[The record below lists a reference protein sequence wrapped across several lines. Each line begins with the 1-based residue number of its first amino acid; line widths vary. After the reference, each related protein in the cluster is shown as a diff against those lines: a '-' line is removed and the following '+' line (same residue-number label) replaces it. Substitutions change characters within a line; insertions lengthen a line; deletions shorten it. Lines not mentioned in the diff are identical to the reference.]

1 MASDGKVTIEVDL
14 ATDNVQSDSEKIKD
28 ILNGI
33 GKADHKI
40 KFGVDAET
48 AKAKIKE
55 ISEDVRHLPKEARTE
70 LRAIGN
76 KAGIEE
82 FDKFLKLLPKEE
94 RVKLLTD
101 FQDKGIVDFQHALSQ
116 IPKEKRSDVKL
127 NDNASEPIKR
137 IKKGIEDVPTEHTT
151 KFEAD
156 TSSAEQH
163 IGLLGRA
170 QYNVNSSSKSM
181 LSSVKNIV
189 TGLGIYQI
197 AAKASA
203 AVPEQLSGAISRYDT
218 LNNFPKVMQSMGA
231 SAKDS
236 NAAIKTLSNG
246 IQGLPTSLDQVA
258 QTTQVFMPLSDN
270 AKEAAKATLALNDAF
285 LASNASTADASRGLE
300 QYKQMLANGKVDMM
314 GWRSIEETMPASL
327 QKVAKSFGIAS
338 GSTQE
343 LYNKL
348 DSGEISMKQLNQRFI
363 ELDGGADGFHKTAL
377 NATNGIGTAMENL
390 KNRTKIALEAVIRGF
405 DDMVKTLTGS
415 SIGEN
420 INKLSSHF
428 SSFGKNGEQ
437 AFESLGKWLKPFIPA
452 FETLGEIAKTVFE
465 GMVAPIQDVINAL
478 KGLKNS
484 SGFAKQLNNALKGIA
499 SHQKALKA
507 LGLAIT
513 SVVTGL
519 MAAKGAIT
527 VVNAFKKA
535 LAGLTAIKNIITS
548 IKSLQGALALLKF
561 AFATNPVGIVV
572 TAVVALGVAFATAYK
587 HSKTFR
593 DGVNKALAATKDFFI
608 GIGKFFTGQ
617 LGWEK
622 AIGKEISKIVS
633 TIGKTFSKIGSIL
646 KKIGKAAIM
655 AFVYALALPVGIG
668 ITIMKPLVKGIT
680 SAISSLWPQVKKVW
694 QAAWNGLVTVA
705 SAIWKPISKP
715 VQAGLKLIQS
725 LISTGLKAITKLW
738 QREVEFWGTVI
749 STVWNTIKKVV
760 SAGMKALESVISPIL
775 KSISNVWSTTW
786 NAISSFVGDVWNGIS
801 KTGKKIF
808 GGIRDW
814 MSDILDAISKKWS
827 DVWNGLASAF
837 SGIWDGIKGVAKSGW
852 NAIIGFIN
860 TGVDGINSVIHFF
873 GGKKDTV
880 PKLKK
885 LVHGTSANDR
895 DELALVNDEGGDT
908 YREAIVRTNGQVE
921 IPKERNQLVFLNRG
935 DEVIPAKRT
944 AELFGLNRYATG
956 KKGWLS
962 AAWDNVKDWAGDT
975 FEAIE
980 DALKDP
986 LGVLTD
992 LFHKGKNTATDI
1004 WKTVGDGAAD
1014 YLPKTGVEWFKKE
1027 LQKLEDA
1034 LTPPNPSGS
1043 GVERW
1048 RPYIEKAFKELHV
1061 TATEG
1066 KINKL
1071 LRQIQ
1076 TESGGNPTIPQQI
1089 SDINSAAGHPAQGLL
1104 QFVPSTFNSWA
1115 VKGHHQILNGY
1126 DQILAA
1132 INCLEH
1138 GGEGG
1143 WGNVG
1148 NGHGWM
1154 NGGWADRPA
1163 IFGEVQGEPELA
1175 INPAR
1180 QTADHYILEA
1190 IRARAAKSP
1199 NGFAAKLNQMIASQQ
1214 QAGHQLV
1221 AATPATMPA
1230 PTLNNNVNNGTD
1242 LSGDVT
1248 ITFQVDSSELARQ
1261 TYPKYKMMKA
1271 QEIIIRNNGGAI
1283 PVGNAMPVGGGY

>member
-1 MASDGKVTIEVDL
+1 MAADGKVTIEVDL
-14 ATDNVQSDSEKIKD
+14 STNHVQSDADQIEKILNDIDIPTIKVKADGTNAEKEVVDVEKLVQELPKEKLVQLKAQAEENGFKTVQEYLRSLPQEKVVEIIAKD
-28 ILNGI
+28 NASRNLNGI
-33 GKADHKI
+33 SNNAENARIHMSNLKDVMFGTFLGNLLADGMKRIIEFLKEMTGQAIQSYDALTTFKSTMKFAGFDTSEIKKSTEDLKEYSKETIYNVGEMSNTAATLAANGVKNYTEVTKSLGNLVAVAGGGAQAMSSASLALTQIVGAGKMYTGDWNQFINMIPGASKKI
-40 KFGVDAET
+40 QDELKKNGAYTGDFRDAMSKGEIT
-48 AKAKIKE
+48 AKE
-55 ISEDVRHLPKEARTE
+55 
-70 LRAIGN
+70 
-76 KAGIEE
+76 
-82 FDKFLKLLPKEE
+82 FLKAINDLGNTKVAE
-94 RVKLLTD
+94 KAATD
-101 FQDKGIVDFQHALSQ
+101 
-116 IPKEKRSDVKL
+116 
-127 NDNASEPIKR
+127 
-137 IKKGIEDVPTEHTT
+137 TT
-151 KFEAD
+151 KFSTAWQGMQEAVQDGIIKLMD
-156 TSSAEQH
+156 T
-163 IGLLGRA
+163 IGTKGLTDTISNLG
-170 QYNVNSSSKSM
+170 NVGYDVFDGLAKWIKPLKPDFKTLGKIIDEIFSGAKDVFGTIGGYIGALTKSFRNSSSYAKPLNKTLKEIAGHSTRLKVLGGVM
-181 LSSVKNIV
+181 GSIV
-189 TGLGIYQI
+189 TGLLAFRAITTVV
-197 AAKASA
+197 
-203 AVPEQLSGAISRYDT
+203 AVVRG
-218 LNNFPKVMQSMGA
+218 
-231 SAKDS
+231 
-236 NAAIKTLSNG
+236 
-246 IQGLPTSLDQVA
+246 
-258 QTTQVFMPLSDN
+258 
-270 AKEAAKATLALNDAF
+270 LALAF
-285 LASNASTADASRGLE
+285 
-300 QYKQMLANGKVDMM
+300 
-314 GWRSIEETMPASL
+314 
-327 QKVAKSFGIAS
+327 
-338 GSTQE
+338 
-343 LYNKL
+343 
-348 DSGEISMKQLNQRFI
+348 
-363 ELDGGADGFHKTAL
+363 
-377 NATNGIGTAMENL
+377 
-390 KNRTKIALEAVIRGF
+390 
-405 DDMVKTLTGS
+405 
-415 SIGEN
+415 
-420 INKLSSHF
+420 
-428 SSFGKNGEQ
+428 
-437 AFESLGKWLKPFIPA
+437 
-452 FETLGEIAKTVFE
+452 
-465 GMVAPIQDVINAL
+465 
-478 KGLKNS
+478 
-484 SGFAKQLNNALKGIA
+484 
-499 SHQKALKA
+499 KA
-507 LGLAIT
+507 LGVAMISNPI
-513 SVVTGL
+513 SV
-519 MAAKGAIT
+519 
-527 VVNAFKKA
+527 
-535 LAGLTAIKNIITS
+535 
-548 IKSLQGALALLKF
+548 
-561 AFATNPVGIVV
+561 
-572 TAVVALGVAFATAYK
+572 AVVAIIALGVAFLTAYK
-587 HSKTFR
+587 HSKAFR
-593 DGVNKALAATKDFFI
+593 DSVNKALAATKDFFI

-680 SAISSLWPQVKKVW
+680 SAISKLWPQVKKVW
-694 QAAWNGLVTVA
+694 QTAWNGLVTIA
-705 SAIWKPISKP
+705 SAIWKPIAKP
-715 VQAGLKLIQS
+715 IQAGLQLIQS
-725 LISTGLKAITKLW
+725 LFSAA
-738 QREVEFWGTVI
+738 
-749 STVWNTIKKVV
+749 WNTIKKIV
-760 SAGMKALESVISPIL
+760 SAGMKAVESVISPIL
-775 KSISNVWSTTW
+775 KSISNTWNTTW
-786 NAISSFVGDVWNGIS
+786 NAISSFVGDIWSGIS
-801 KTGKKIF
+801 KTGKKVF

-935 DEVIPAKRT
+935 DEVIPAKKT

-986 LGVLTD
+986 LDVLTD

-1104 QFVPSTFNSWA
+1104 QFIPSTFNSWA

-1221 AATPATMPA
+1221 AATPAAMPV
-1230 PTLNNNVNNGTD
+1230 PTLNNSVNNGAD

>member
-1 MASDGKVTIEVDL
+1 MAADGKVTIEVDL

-28 ILNGI
+28 ILDGI
-33 GKADHKI
+33 DKADYKI
-40 KFGVDAET
+40 KFSVDASNAE
-48 AKAKIKE
+48 KE
-55 ISEDVRHLPKEARTE
+55 VID
-70 LRAIGN
+70 
-76 KAGIEE
+76 IE
-82 FDKFLKLLPKEE
+82 KLVQLLPKE
-94 RVKLLTD
+94 KLIALKTQAEENGFKTVQEYLRSLPQEKVVEIIAKD
-101 FQDKGIVDFQHALSQ
+101 DASQNLNGISNNAENAKIHMSNLKDVMFGTFLGNLLADGM
-116 IPKEKRSDVKL
+116 KRSIEFLKEMTGQAIQSYDALTTFKSTMKFAGFDTSEVKKSTEEL
-127 NDNASEPIKR
+127 KEYSKETIYNVGEMSNTAATLAANGVKNYTEVTKSLGNLVAVAGGGAQAMSSASLALTQIVGAGKMYTGDWNQFINMIPGAS
-137 IKKGIEDVPTEHTT
+137 KKIQDELKKNGAYTGNFRDAMSKGEITAKEFLKAINNLGNTKVAEKAATDTT
-151 KFEAD
+151 KFSTAWQGMQEAVQDGIIKLMD
-156 TSSAEQH
+156 T
-163 IGLLGRA
+163 IGTKGLTDTISNLG
-170 QYNVNSSSKSM
+170 NVGYYVFDGLAKWIKPLKPDFKTLGKIIGEIFSGAKDVFSTVGGYIGALTKSFKDSSSYAKPLNKTLKEIAGHSTG
-181 LSSVKNIV
+181 LKVLGGAIGSIV
-189 TGLGIYQI
+189 TGLL
-197 AAKASA
+197 A
-203 AVPEQLSGAISRYDT
+203 LR
-218 LNNFPKVMQSMGA
+218 
-231 SAKDS
+231 
-236 NAAIKTLSNG
+236 AIKTVVT
-246 IQGLPTSLDQVA
+246 IIKGLGLA
-258 QTTQVFMPLSDN
+258 F
-270 AKEAAKATLALNDAF
+270 KAL
-285 LASNASTADASRGLE
+285 
-300 QYKQMLANGKVDMM
+300 
-314 GWRSIEETMPASL
+314 
-327 QKVAKSFGIAS
+327 
-338 GSTQE
+338 
-343 LYNKL
+343 
-348 DSGEISMKQLNQRFI
+348 
-363 ELDGGADGFHKTAL
+363 
-377 NATNGIGTAMENL
+377 GTAM
-390 KNRTKIALEAVIRGF
+390 
-405 DDMVKTLTGS
+405 M
-415 SIGEN
+415 
-420 INKLSSHF
+420 
-428 SSFGKNGEQ
+428 
-437 AFESLGKWLKPFIPA
+437 
-452 FETLGEIAKTVFE
+452 
-465 GMVAPIQDVINAL
+465 
-478 KGLKNS
+478 
-484 SGFAKQLNNALKGIA
+484 
-499 SHQKALKA
+499 
-507 LGLAIT
+507 
-513 SVVTGL
+513 
-519 MAAKGAIT
+519 
-527 VVNAFKKA
+527 
-535 LAGLTAIKNIITS
+535 
-548 IKSLQGALALLKF
+548 
-561 AFATNPVGIVV
+561 TNPIGVAVV
-572 TAVVALGVAFATAYK
+572 AIVALGVAFATAYK

-633 TIGKTFSKIGSIL
+633 TIGKTFSKIDSIL

-680 SAISSLWPQVKKVW
+680 SAISKLWPQVKKVW
-694 QAAWNGLVTVA
+694 QTAWNGLVTIA
-705 SAIWKPISKP
+705 SAIWKPIAKP
-715 VQAGLKLIQS
+715 IQAGLQLIQS
-725 LISTGLKAITKLW
+725 LFSAA
-738 QREVEFWGTVI
+738 
-749 STVWNTIKKVV
+749 WNTIKKIV
-760 SAGMKALESVISPIL
+760 SAGMKAVESVISPIL
-775 KSISNVWSTTW
+775 KSISNTWNTTW
-786 NAISSFVGDVWNGIS
+786 NAISSFVGDIWSGIS
-801 KTGKKIF
+801 KTGKKVF

-837 SGIWDGIKGVAKSGW
+837 SGIWDGIKGIAKSGW

-935 DEVIPAKRT
+935 DEVIPAKKT

-992 LFHKGKNTATDI
+992 LFHRGKNTATDI

-1089 SDINSAAGHPAQGLL
+1089 SDNNSAAGHPAQGLL

>member
-1 MASDGKVTIEVDL
+1 MAADGKVTIEVDL
-14 ATDNVQSDSEKIKD
+14 STNHVQSDADQIEKILNDIDIPTIKVKADGTNAEKEVVDVEKLVQELPKEKLVQLKAQAEENGFKTIQEYLRSLPQEKVVEIIAKD
-28 ILNGI
+28 NASRNLNGI
-33 GKADHKI
+33 SNNAENARIHMSNLKDVMFGTFLGNLLADGMKRIIEFLKEMTGQAIQSYDALTTFKSTMKFAGFDTSEIKKSTEDLKEYSKETIYNVGEMSNTAATLAANGVKNYTEVTKSLGNLVAVAGGGAQAMSSASLALTQIVGAGKMYTGDWNQFINMIPGASKKI
-40 KFGVDAET
+40 QDELKKNGAYTGNFRDAMSKGEIT
-48 AKAKIKE
+48 AKEFLKAINDLGNTKVAEKAATDTTKFSTAWQGMQEAVQDGIIKLMDTIGTKGLTDTISNLGNVGYDVFDGLAKWIKPLKPDFKTLGKIIDEIFSGAKDVFGTVGGYIGALTKSFRDSSSYAKPLNKTLKE
-55 ISEDVRHLPKEARTE
+55 IAGHSTGLKVLGGAIGSIVTSLLA
-70 LRAIGN
+70 LRAI
-76 KAGIEE
+76 KTVVTII
-82 FDKFLKLLPKEE
+82 
-94 RVKLLTD
+94 
-101 FQDKGIVDFQHALSQ
+101 KG
-116 IPKEKRSDVKL
+116 
-127 NDNASEPIKR
+127 
-137 IKKGIEDVPTEHTT
+137 
-151 KFEAD
+151 
-156 TSSAEQH
+156 
-163 IGLLGRA
+163 
-170 QYNVNSSSKSM
+170 
-181 LSSVKNIV
+181 
-189 TGLGIYQI
+189 
-197 AAKASA
+197 
-203 AVPEQLSGAISRYDT
+203 
-218 LNNFPKVMQSMGA
+218 
-231 SAKDS
+231 
-236 NAAIKTLSNG
+236 
-246 IQGLPTSLDQVA
+246 
-258 QTTQVFMPLSDN
+258 
-270 AKEAAKATLALNDAF
+270 LALAF
-285 LASNASTADASRGLE
+285 
-300 QYKQMLANGKVDMM
+300 
-314 GWRSIEETMPASL
+314 
-327 QKVAKSFGIAS
+327 
-338 GSTQE
+338 
-343 LYNKL
+343 
-348 DSGEISMKQLNQRFI
+348 
-363 ELDGGADGFHKTAL
+363 
-377 NATNGIGTAMENL
+377 
-390 KNRTKIALEAVIRGF
+390 
-405 DDMVKTLTGS
+405 
-415 SIGEN
+415 
-420 INKLSSHF
+420 
-428 SSFGKNGEQ
+428 
-437 AFESLGKWLKPFIPA
+437 
-452 FETLGEIAKTVFE
+452 
-465 GMVAPIQDVINAL
+465 
-478 KGLKNS
+478 
-484 SGFAKQLNNALKGIA
+484 
-499 SHQKALKA
+499 KA
-507 LGLAIT
+507 LGVAMISNPI
-513 SVVTGL
+513 SV
-519 MAAKGAIT
+519 A
-527 VVNAFKKA
+527 VV
-535 LAGLTAIKNIITS
+535 
-548 IKSLQGALALLKF
+548 
-561 AFATNPVGIVV
+561 
-572 TAVVALGVAFATAYK
+572 AVVALGVAFLTAYK

-593 DGVNKALAATKDFFI
+593 DGVNKTVAKIKDWFSEALSAVKGFFADV
-608 GIGKFFTGQ
+608 GKFFTGQ

-633 TIGKTFSKIGSIL
+633 TIGKTFNKIGSTL
-646 KKIGKAAIM
+646 KKIGKAAIL

-668 ITIMKPLVKGIT
+668 ITIMKPLVKEIA
-680 SAISSLWPQVKKVW
+680 SAISKLWPQVKKVW
-694 QAAWNGLVTVA
+694 QTAWNGLVTIA
-705 SAIWKPISKP
+705 SAIWKPIAKP
-715 VQAGLKLIQS
+715 IQAGLQLIQS
-725 LISTGLKAITKLW
+725 LFSAA
-738 QREVEFWGTVI
+738 
-749 STVWNTIKKVV
+749 WNTIKKIV
-760 SAGMKALESVISPIL
+760 SAGMKAVGSVISPIL
-775 KSISNVWSTTW
+775 KSISNTWNTTW
-786 NAISSFVGDVWNGIS
+786 NAISSFVGDIWSGIS
-801 KTGKKIF
+801 KTGKKVF

-837 SGIWDGIKGVAKSGW
+837 SGIWDGIKSVAKSGW

-935 DEVIPAKRT
+935 DEVIPAKKT

-1061 TATEG
+1061 TATES

-1104 QFVPSTFNSWA
+1104 QFIPSTFNSWA
-1115 VKGHHQILNGY
+1115 VKGHGQILNGY

-1199 NGFAAKLNQMIASQQ
+1199 NGFAAKLNRMIVSQQ

-1221 AATPATMPA
+1221 AATPSTMPA
-1230 PTLNNNVNNGTD
+1230 PMLNNGVNNGVN

>member
-1 MASDGKVTIEVDL
+1 MAADGKVTIEVDL
-14 ATDNVQSDSEKIKD
+14 STNHVQSDADQIEKILNDIDIPTIKVKADGTNAEKEVVDVEKLVQELPKEKLVQLKAQAEENGFKTVQEYLRSLPQEKVVEIIAKD
-28 ILNGI
+28 NASRNLNGI
-33 GKADHKI
+33 SNNAENARIHMSNLKDVMFGTFLGNLLADGMKRIIEFLKEMTGQAIQSYDALTTFKSTMKFAGFDTSEIKKSTEDLKEYSKETIYNVGEMSNTAATLAANGVKNYTEVTKSLGNLVAVAGGGAQAMSSASLALTQIVGAGKMYTGDWNQFINMIPGASKKI
-40 KFGVDAET
+40 QDELKKNGAYTGNFRDAMSKGEIT
-48 AKAKIKE
+48 AKEFLKAINDLGNTKVAEKAATDTTKFSTAWQGMQEAVQDGIIKLMDTIGTKGLTDTISNLGNVGYDVFDGLAKWIKPLKPDFKTLGKIIDEIFSGAKDVFGTVGGYIGALTKSFRDSSSYAKPLNKTLKE
-55 ISEDVRHLPKEARTE
+55 IAGHSTGLKVLGGAIGSIVTSLLA
-70 LRAIGN
+70 LRAI
-76 KAGIEE
+76 KTVVTI
-82 FDKFLKLLPKEE
+82 
-94 RVKLLTD
+94 
-101 FQDKGIVDFQHALSQ
+101 
-116 IPKEKRSDVKL
+116 
-127 NDNASEPIKR
+127 IK
-137 IKKGIEDVPTEHTT
+137 
-151 KFEAD
+151 
-156 TSSAEQH
+156 
-163 IGLLGRA
+163 
-170 QYNVNSSSKSM
+170 
-181 LSSVKNIV
+181 
-189 TGLGIYQI
+189 GLGL
-197 AAKASA
+197 AFKA
-203 AVPEQLSGAISRYDT
+203 L
-218 LNNFPKVMQSMGA
+218 
-231 SAKDS
+231 
-236 NAAIKTLSNG
+236 
-246 IQGLPTSLDQVA
+246 
-258 QTTQVFMPLSDN
+258 
-270 AKEAAKATLALNDAF
+270 
-285 LASNASTADASRGLE
+285 
-300 QYKQMLANGKVDMM
+300 
-314 GWRSIEETMPASL
+314 
-327 QKVAKSFGIAS
+327 
-338 GSTQE
+338 
-343 LYNKL
+343 
-348 DSGEISMKQLNQRFI
+348 
-363 ELDGGADGFHKTAL
+363 
-377 NATNGIGTAMENL
+377 GTAM
-390 KNRTKIALEAVIRGF
+390 
-405 DDMVKTLTGS
+405 M
-415 SIGEN
+415 
-420 INKLSSHF
+420 
-428 SSFGKNGEQ
+428 
-437 AFESLGKWLKPFIPA
+437 
-452 FETLGEIAKTVFE
+452 
-465 GMVAPIQDVINAL
+465 
-478 KGLKNS
+478 
-484 SGFAKQLNNALKGIA
+484 
-499 SHQKALKA
+499 
-507 LGLAIT
+507 
-513 SVVTGL
+513 
-519 MAAKGAIT
+519 
-527 VVNAFKKA
+527 
-535 LAGLTAIKNIITS
+535 
-548 IKSLQGALALLKF
+548 
-561 AFATNPVGIVV
+561 TNPIGIVV
-572 TAVVALGVAFATAYK
+572 VAVVALGVAFLTAYK

-593 DGVNKALAATKDFFI
+593 DGVNKVLAATKDFFI

-655 AFVYALALPVGIG
+655 AFVYALALPVRIG

-680 SAISSLWPQVKKVW
+680 SAISKLWPQVKKVW
-694 QAAWNGLVTVA
+694 QTAWNGLVTIA
-705 SAIWKPISKP
+705 SAIWKPIAKP
-715 VQAGLKLIQS
+715 IQAGLQLIQS
-725 LISTGLKAITKLW
+725 LFSAA
-738 QREVEFWGTVI
+738 
-749 STVWNTIKKVV
+749 WNTIKKIV
-760 SAGMKALESVISPIL
+760 SAGMKAVESVISPIL
-775 KSISNVWSTTW
+775 KSISNTWNTTW
-786 NAISSFVGDVWNGIS
+786 NAISSFVGDIWSGIS
-801 KTGKKIF
+801 KTGKKVF

-837 SGIWDGIKGVAKSGW
+837 SGIWDGIKGIAKSGW

-935 DEVIPAKRT
+935 DEVIPAKKT

-1089 SDINSAAGHPAQGLL
+1089 SDNNSAAGHPAQGLL

-1115 VKGHHQILNGY
+1115 VKDHHQILNGY

-1214 QAGHQLV
+1214 QAGHQLA

-1283 PVGNAMPVGGGY
+1283 PVGNAMPVGGRY

>member
-1 MASDGKVTIEVDL
+1 
-14 ATDNVQSDSEKIKD
+14 
-28 ILNGI
+28 
-33 GKADHKI
+33 
-40 KFGVDAET
+40 
-48 AKAKIKE
+48 
-55 ISEDVRHLPKEARTE
+55 
-70 LRAIGN
+70 
-76 KAGIEE
+76 
-82 FDKFLKLLPKEE
+82 
-94 RVKLLTD
+94 
-101 FQDKGIVDFQHALSQ
+101 
-116 IPKEKRSDVKL
+116 
-127 NDNASEPIKR
+127 
-137 IKKGIEDVPTEHTT
+137 
-151 KFEAD
+151 
-156 TSSAEQH
+156 
-163 IGLLGRA
+163 
-170 QYNVNSSSKSM
+170 
-181 LSSVKNIV
+181 
-189 TGLGIYQI
+189 
-197 AAKASA
+197 
-203 AVPEQLSGAISRYDT
+203 
-218 LNNFPKVMQSMGA
+218 
-231 SAKDS
+231 
-236 NAAIKTLSNG
+236 
-246 IQGLPTSLDQVA
+246 
-258 QTTQVFMPLSDN
+258 
-270 AKEAAKATLALNDAF
+270 
-285 LASNASTADASRGLE
+285 
-300 QYKQMLANGKVDMM
+300 
-314 GWRSIEETMPASL
+314 
-327 QKVAKSFGIAS
+327 
-338 GSTQE
+338 
-343 LYNKL
+343 
-348 DSGEISMKQLNQRFI
+348 
-363 ELDGGADGFHKTAL
+363 
-377 NATNGIGTAMENL
+377 
-390 KNRTKIALEAVIRGF
+390 
-405 DDMVKTLTGS
+405 
-415 SIGEN
+415 
-420 INKLSSHF
+420 
-428 SSFGKNGEQ
+428 
-437 AFESLGKWLKPFIPA
+437 
-452 FETLGEIAKTVFE
+452 
-465 GMVAPIQDVINAL
+465 
-478 KGLKNS
+478 
-484 SGFAKQLNNALKGIA
+484 
-499 SHQKALKA
+499 
-507 LGLAIT
+507 
-513 SVVTGL
+513 
-519 MAAKGAIT
+519 
-527 VVNAFKKA
+527 
-535 LAGLTAIKNIITS
+535 
-548 IKSLQGALALLKF
+548 
-561 AFATNPVGIVV
+561 
-572 TAVVALGVAFATAYK
+572 
-587 HSKTFR
+587 
-593 DGVNKALAATKDFFI
+593 
-608 GIGKFFTGQ
+608 
-617 LGWEK
+617 
-622 AIGKEISKIVS
+622 
-633 TIGKTFSKIGSIL
+633 
-646 KKIGKAAIM
+646 
-655 AFVYALALPVGIG
+655 
-668 ITIMKPLVKGIT
+668 
-680 SAISSLWPQVKKVW
+680 
-694 QAAWNGLVTVA
+694 
-705 SAIWKPISKP
+705 
-715 VQAGLKLIQS
+715 
-725 LISTGLKAITKLW
+725 
-738 QREVEFWGTVI
+738 
-749 STVWNTIKKVV
+749 
-760 SAGMKALESVISPIL
+760 MKALESVILPIL

-827 DVWNGLASAF
+827 DIWNGLASAF

-895 DELALVNDEGGDT
+895 DELALVNDESGDT

-935 DEVIPAKRT
+935 DEVIPAKKT

-1104 QFVPSTFNSWA
+1104 QFIPSTFNSWA

>member
-1 MASDGKVTIEVDL
+1 MAADGKVTIEVDL
-14 ATDNVQSDSEKIKD
+14 STNHVQSDADQIEKILNDIDIPTIKVKADGTNAEKEVVDVEKLVQELPKEKLVQLKAQAEENGFKTVQEYLRSLPQEKVVEIIAKD
-28 ILNGI
+28 NASRNLNGI
-33 GKADHKI
+33 SNNTENARIHMSNLKDVMFGTFLGNLLADGMKRIINFLKEMTGQAIQSYDALTTFKSTMRFAGFDTSEIKKSTEDLKEYSKETIYNVGEMSNTAATLAANGVKNYTEVTKSLGNLVAVAGGGAQAMSSASLALTQIVGAGKMYTGDWNQFINMIPGASKKI
-40 KFGVDAET
+40 QDELKKNGAYTGDFRDAMSKGEIT
-48 AKAKIKE
+48 AKEFLKAINDLGNTKVAEKAATDTTKFSTAWQGMQEAVQDGIIKLMDTIGTKGLTDTISNLGNVGYDVFDGLAKWIKPLKPDFKTLGKIIDEIFSGAKDVFGTVGGYIGALTKSFRDSSSYAKPLNKTLKE
-55 ISEDVRHLPKEARTE
+55 IAGHSTGLKVLGGAIGSIVTSLLA
-70 LRAIGN
+70 LRAI
-76 KAGIEE
+76 KTVVTI
-82 FDKFLKLLPKEE
+82 
-94 RVKLLTD
+94 
-101 FQDKGIVDFQHALSQ
+101 
-116 IPKEKRSDVKL
+116 
-127 NDNASEPIKR
+127 IK
-137 IKKGIEDVPTEHTT
+137 
-151 KFEAD
+151 
-156 TSSAEQH
+156 
-163 IGLLGRA
+163 
-170 QYNVNSSSKSM
+170 
-181 LSSVKNIV
+181 
-189 TGLGIYQI
+189 GLGL
-197 AAKASA
+197 AFKA
-203 AVPEQLSGAISRYDT
+203 L
-218 LNNFPKVMQSMGA
+218 
-231 SAKDS
+231 
-236 NAAIKTLSNG
+236 
-246 IQGLPTSLDQVA
+246 
-258 QTTQVFMPLSDN
+258 
-270 AKEAAKATLALNDAF
+270 
-285 LASNASTADASRGLE
+285 
-300 QYKQMLANGKVDMM
+300 
-314 GWRSIEETMPASL
+314 
-327 QKVAKSFGIAS
+327 
-338 GSTQE
+338 
-343 LYNKL
+343 
-348 DSGEISMKQLNQRFI
+348 
-363 ELDGGADGFHKTAL
+363 
-377 NATNGIGTAMENL
+377 GTAM
-390 KNRTKIALEAVIRGF
+390 
-405 DDMVKTLTGS
+405 M
-415 SIGEN
+415 
-420 INKLSSHF
+420 
-428 SSFGKNGEQ
+428 
-437 AFESLGKWLKPFIPA
+437 
-452 FETLGEIAKTVFE
+452 
-465 GMVAPIQDVINAL
+465 
-478 KGLKNS
+478 
-484 SGFAKQLNNALKGIA
+484 
-499 SHQKALKA
+499 
-507 LGLAIT
+507 
-513 SVVTGL
+513 
-519 MAAKGAIT
+519 
-527 VVNAFKKA
+527 
-535 LAGLTAIKNIITS
+535 
-548 IKSLQGALALLKF
+548 
-561 AFATNPVGIVV
+561 TNPIGIVV
-572 TAVVALGVAFATAYK
+572 VAVVALGVAFLTAYK

-593 DGVNKALAATKDFFI
+593 DGVNKTVAKIKDWFSEALSAVKGFFADV
-608 GIGKFFTGQ
+608 GKFFTGQ

-633 TIGKTFSKIGSIL
+633 TIGKTFNKIGSTL
-646 KKIGKAAIM
+646 KKIGKAAIL

-668 ITIMKPLVKGIT
+668 ITIMRPLVKGIT

-1089 SDINSAAGHPAQGLL
+1089 SDNNSAAGHPAQGLL

-1115 VKGHHQILNGY
+1115 VKDHHQILNGY